1 MCQAEITTLA
11 REAGASAYRCCPGC
25 GGLCLD
31 PYPTRQTNTVFEG
44 LRGVERQQALETA
57 RQAYFLRHLLRIEK
71 HMPSGVQKWRLM
83 EIGCGSGVLL
93 KAAID
98 RGWQA
103 NALELSPEL
112 AAIARRANPTAQI
125 TVTNVLDY
133 TDGAGDYDAVMALDV
148 LEHVLDPTRMMLNCA
163 ALLKPGGLLLL
174 QTPNTGSLRH
184 RTQGKSWEMRDP
196 QQHVNLFS
204 PRGLRGLLDRTGF
217 EVVTLH
223 TVSGSGRETG
233 LARAVAATK
242 QWLLDR
248 GKLGNALCV
257 LARRV
262 QIQSP

>member
-1 MCQAEITTLA
+1 MCQAEFAAPA
-11 REAGASAYRCCPGC
+11 RAVGASPYCRCSRC
-25 GGLCLD
+25 GGLVLD
-31 PYPTRQTNTVFEG
+31 PYPTRQTNVVFEG
-44 LRGVERQQALETA
+44 PAAVARQQALDA
-57 RQAYFLRHLLRIEK
+57 SRQAYFLRHLLRIEK
-71 HMPSGVQKWRLM
+71 HMVATVQKWRLM

-93 KAAID
+93 KTAIA

-103 NALELSPEL
+103 NALELSLEL
-112 AAIARRANPTAQI
+112 AATARLANPTAQI
-125 TVTNVLDY
+125 TVTDVLDY
-133 TDGAGDYDAVMALDV
+133 TSGAGDHDAVMALDV

-184 RTQGKSWEMRDP
+184 RLQGAAWEMRDP
-196 QQHVNLFS
+196 QQHLNLFS
-204 PRGLRGLLDRTGF
+204 ARGLTGLLVRTGF

-223 TVSGSGRETG
+223 TVSGSGAETG
-233 LARAVAATK
+233 LARAVAATR

-262 QIQSP
+262 

>member
-1 MCQAEITTLA
+1 MCQAEIAAPA
-11 REAGASAYRCCPGC
+11 REVGPSAYCRCPGC

-31 PYPTRQTNTVFEG
+31 PYPTRQTNAVFEG
-44 LRGVERQQALETA
+44 PAGVARQQALEA
-57 RQAYFLRHLLRIEK
+57 LRQDYFLRHLLRIEK
-71 HMPSGVQKWRLM
+71 HMVATIQKWRLM

-93 KAAID
+93 KTAIA

-112 AAIARRANPTAQI
+112 AAVARLDNPMAQI
-125 TVTNVLDY
+125 TVTDVLNY
-133 TDGAGDYDAVMALDV
+133 TGGAGDHDAVMALDV

-174 QTPNTGSLRH
+174 QTPNTNSLRH
-184 RTQGKSWEMRDP
+184 RSQGVAWEMRDP
-196 QQHVNLFS
+196 QQHLNLFS
-204 PRGLRGLLDRTGF
+204 PRGLKELLTRTGF
-217 EVVTLH
+217 QVVTLH
-223 TVSGSGRETG
+223 TVSGSGTETG

-257 LARRV
+257 LARR
-262 QIQSP
+262 I